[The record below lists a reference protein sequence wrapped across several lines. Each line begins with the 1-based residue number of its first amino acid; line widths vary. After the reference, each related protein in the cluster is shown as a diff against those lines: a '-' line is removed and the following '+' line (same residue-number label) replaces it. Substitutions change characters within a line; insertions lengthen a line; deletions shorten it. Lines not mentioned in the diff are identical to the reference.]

1 MIIQN
6 RGRAYEVLRKL
17 GSAKT
22 DQYLCREVKGGQ
34 ERDCRI
40 AAVPIGDGAGLIPYL
55 DSLARGGTFRDL
67 LEYFMDTETLYIVMA
82 ASRFPSLEEKMAG
95 EACGLSE
102 RLAIGRNLLTAL
114 LLTGA
119 DSFFCRAALGTERIC
134 VSPALEI
141 GFQYDME
148 EIRDFD
154 ACVFHDA
161 ALRLASVFSFLFR
174 RELGLM
180 AFPEMEEMIG
190 KLKGGDFPGLL
201 EVYGWY
207 QPVCD
212 AWMGKAE
219 QSLRPESRGFRLWEL
234 TKKLGWLAAAGA
246 KLGLVAVAAA
256 YLAFSVAELRREPAQ
271 QQNFTEIGAF
281 KVTVP

>member
-6 RGRAYEVLRKL
+6 RDRAYGVLQKFD
-17 GSAKT
+17 SVKT
-22 DQYLCREVKGGQ
+22 DQFLCREVKGGQ

-40 AAVPIGDGAGLIPYL
+40 AAVPLGGGAGLIPYL
-55 DSLARGGTFRDL
+55 DSLVRAGTFQDL
-67 LEYFMDTETLYIVMA
+67 LEYFMDTETLYIVTA

-95 EACGLSE
+95 ESCGLSE

-119 DSFFCRAALGTERIC
+119 DSFFCRAALGTDRIC

-141 GFQYDME
+141 GFQYDLE
-148 EIRDFD
+148 EIRDYD
-154 ACVFHDA
+154 ACSFNDA
-161 ALRLASVFSFLFR
+161 AVQLASVFSFLFR

-201 EVYGWY
+201 EVYGWF

-219 QSLRPESRGFRLWEL
+219 QSLQPESLGFRLWEQA
-234 TKKLGWLAAAGA
+234 KKFGWLVAAGV
-246 KLGLVAVAAA
+246 KLGLVAAAAA
-256 YLAFSVAELRREPAQ
+256 YLAFTVAELRGEPAQ
-271 QQNFTEIGAF
+271 QQNFTEIGTL
-281 KVTVP
+281 KVTIP